1 MRSEEATLAAVRDE
15 LSVRPREAAKFPV
28 DFFERSTLVTPASD
42 ILFSGDALQTTNQ
55 GVIKQR
61 LSATSDEYVSA
72 TSKASLTLSV
82 NNQNSEQLVV
92 GVRVLLGAAH
102 AQHIPATVSV
112 FGRAIATQEGR
123 RRWYDVPLTAAEA
136 VLGHKTLPITF
147 GATHT
152 GAHIPVVDSIEVY
165 AQSKSDFGWDA
176 QLAALAAKHS
186 ASSGADGDGGHAIKE
201 AAPPPPHATMLR
213 SLVSSLRQ
221 LVGFHG
227 AAAAAPPPPHLRD
240 EMVGALPS
248 VFTLGPPFS
257 ALRGPCKLLLRQLE
271 PDAARYHALKD
282 HAQLSHALRALTDAD
297 GNGGDGGGSD
307 KSAALKPTML
317 SQLVHTTLRL
327 ARKRPHNLHA
337 FLTQSDGGRLL
348 SALCAK
354 FDELHDAVGG
364 RFPQLAQFVRSL
376 VHLLCAVAQQAVAAA
391 GGAAAPPAAQLD
403 ASGLRST
410 FGLLHALLVSK
421 SEAVRSTTSLT
432 LSRLLLN
439 RAPSDADDSPPAPPP
454 APAAG
459 GGGGGPA
466 AARRRPGGG
475 PRAGSAVARLRESA
489 AASAAARRSRY
500 AGAIEAFGAA
510 LSPSS
515 LPSSTEISRRPTT
528 SGADG
533 GGR

>member
-1 MRSEEATLAAVRDE
+1 MLGHKSAADHARGRRTRGRTSPSSTQLRCTRSRNPTLAGTPSSPPSPRALRVLRRRRRRRSRD
-15 LSVRPREAAKFPV
+15 REAA
-28 DFFERSTLVTPASD
+28 L
-42 ILFSGDALQTTNQ
+42 
-55 GVIKQR
+55 
-61 LSATSDEYVSA
+61 
-72 TSKASLTLSV
+72 
-82 NNQNSEQLVV
+82 
-92 GVRVLLGAAH
+92 
-102 AQHIPATVSV
+102 
-112 FGRAIATQEGR
+112 
-123 RRWYDVPLTAAEA
+123 
-136 VLGHKTLPITF
+136 
-147 GATHT
+147 
-152 GAHIPVVDSIEVY
+152 
-165 AQSKSDFGWDA
+165 
-176 QLAALAAKHS
+176 
-186 ASSGADGDGGHAIKE
+186 
-201 AAPPPPHATMLR
+201 PPPHATMLR

-282 HAQLSHALRALTDAD
+282 HAQLSHALRALTDAA
-297 GNGGDGGGSD
+297 DGGARRRRRCRD

-403 ASGLRST
+403 AVAS
-410 FGLLHALLVSK
+410 
-421 SEAVRSTTSLT
+421 
-432 LSRLLLN
+432 
-439 RAPSDADDSPPAPPP
+439 APPLGCCTRCSSQSPRNQAIDDLAHPLAPPP
-454 APAAG
+454 QPRALGRRRLAARAPVCARRG
-459 GGGGGPA
+459 RRRRRSRRRT
-466 AARRRPGGG
+466 RRRPRRR
-475 PRAGSAVARLRESA
+475 PARRLR
-489 AASAAARRSRY
+489 
-500 AGAIEAFGAA
+500 
-510 LSPSS
+510 
-515 LPSSTEISRRPTT
+515 RRP
-528 SGADG
+528 AA
-533 GGR
+533 